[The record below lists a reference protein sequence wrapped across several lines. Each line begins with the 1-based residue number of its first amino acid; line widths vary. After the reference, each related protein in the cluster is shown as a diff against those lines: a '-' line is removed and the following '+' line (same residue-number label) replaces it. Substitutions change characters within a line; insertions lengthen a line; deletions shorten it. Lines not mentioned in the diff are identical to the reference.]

1 MNTYNVISIRGSNG
15 AGKTWVAKRIMEHA
29 AQDFIKIGEASN
41 GVLLNIFK
49 TFVALGKYDRPTGGC
64 DTIKT
69 PQMVWDAVV
78 EASNY
83 TNVLYEGVI
92 VGNVFEPTMILNARL
107 KAMGATLIPICL
119 STPFEQCV
127 ANVNARRAVEGKGPI
142 EKTDNILTNDKK
154 NISSARKLHA
164 AGLNPHWVSS
174 NEAVPIALR
183 GLGYDV

>member
-1 MNTYNVISIRGSNG
+1 MHNVISIRGSNG
-15 AGKTWVAKRIMEHA
+15 AGKTWVAKRVMEHA
-29 AQDFIKIGEASN
+29 AKDFVKIAEASN
-41 GVLLNIFK
+41 GVLLNVFT

-78 EASNY
+78 EAAEY

-92 VGNVFEPTMILNARL
+92 VGNVYEPTIILNARL
-107 KAMGATLIPICL
+107 KPIGARLVPICL
-119 STPFEQCV
+119 STPFDQCV

-164 AGLNPHWVSS
+164 AGLEPHWVSS
-174 NEAVPIALR
+174 NDAVPIVLR
-183 GLGYDV
+183 ELGYNV